1 MLYVIYFIAAYL
13 QNAVFSALTGTA
25 AGWQTSG
32 NKLLT
37 GTALTLCAAAQF
49 VLVVPPT
56 LFHPAARFGIL
67 LLLMLLKAAGYALI
81 FRTVRLKMLY
91 LSVLSFVINSNY
103 SNILLL
109 FTKEALPVNILAC
122 AAEAVICTAILLY
135 IRKKRNAA
143 LIAGSLKQIS
153 AKLLAGILVFLYF
166 MSFFEFTIVEER
178 FNSVSRY
185 MTLPVI
191 LISTFLIA
199 RIMKT
204 SASARENEQ
213 ISKLLSEQL
222 ENQVEHYQKINA
234 VYSEFRSFRH
244 DFRNHL
250 LCLRSLLAENEVQR
264 ACEYMDEIE
273 CMSHSRRKTF
283 DTGNIIIDALLN
295 DKSEKAAQVQAQIT
309 FSGYSPTVGITS
321 ADLCTV
327 FANAIDNAI
336 EACAKDESDTEKQIE
351 IRSDFQQGFYQLR
364 ITNPVFEKVEIRNG
378 NQIRTSK
385 EDASLHGFG
394 VANIVRTAQK
404 YGGDAVMTAENG
416 LFALE
421 VSLWLKQEA

>member
-1 MLYVIYFIAAYL
+1 MLYLIYFAAAFL
-13 QNAVFSALTGTA
+13 QNAAYAALDSTA
-25 AGWQTSG
+25 AGRPHAK
-32 NKLLT
+32 NPLLT
-37 GTALTLCAAAQF
+37 GAALMLCAAAQF
-49 VLVVPPT
+49 VLVIPPT
-56 LFHPAARFGIL
+56 LFHPAVRFGIL
-67 LLLMLLKAAGYALI
+67 LLLMLLKAAGFALM
-81 FRTVRLKMLY
+81 FRTVSPRMLY

-122 AAEAVICTAILLY
+122 LAEAVICTALLLY
-135 IRKKRNAA
+135 IRKKRTAA
-143 LIAGSLKQIS
+143 LIAGSLKQLS
-153 AKLLAGILVFLYF
+153 PKLLAGILVFLYF
-166 MSFFEFTIVEER
+166 MSFFEFTIVEDR

-191 LISTFLIA
+191 LVSTVLIA
-199 RIMKT
+199 RIMRS

-213 ISKLLSEQL
+213 ISRLLSEQL
-222 ENQVEHYQKINA
+222 ENQVEHYRKINA

-273 CMSHSRRKTF
+273 CMSHSRKKTF

-295 DKSEKAAQVQAQIT
+295 DKSEKAAQVQTQIT

-336 EACAKDESDTEKQIE
+336 EACAKDKSSAEKQIE

-364 ITNPVFEKVEIRNG
+364 ITNPVFEQVEIRNG

-385 EDASLHGFG
+385 EDAALHGFG

-404 YGGDAVMTAENG
+404 YGGDAVLTADNG